1 MNING
6 YLILAMLAIGLPVLY
21 CAVLAWN
28 KPYFEL
34 EKNRNRAILKSMPE
48 YIVIFWGEIVTVK
61 IWYEFQ
67 TEEISG
73 LILGLLY
80 IILVIM
86 CVLCMTD
93 YWETLVP
100 NRILLLCIVCCF
112 LELGLWWVKDR
123 AVITEIL
130 PSMILGLIF
139 CMLSFGI
146 GYLLSKG
153 SMGSGDVKLA
163 LVLGMFLTGEYVVRT
178 VFFGCLISAFY
189 SMIQLLRK
197 KLNRKDEIPFVPFLY
212 IGLII
217 TYLVG

>member
-1 MNING
+1 MDIKG
-6 YLILAMLAIGLPVLY
+6 YMLLAVLAIGLPALY
-21 CAVLAWN
+21 YAVLVWN

-34 EKNRNRAILKSMPE
+34 EKNRNRIIFRSVSE
-48 YIVIFWGEIVTVK
+48 YIVIFSGETALFK
-61 IWYEFQ
+61 IWYEYQ
-67 TEEISG
+67 TGEISG

-80 IILVIM
+80 TVLVIM

-112 LELGLWWVKDR
+112 LELGIWCVRDM

-130 PSMILGLIF
+130 SSMILGLIF